1 MKMERVIFH
10 SFQIRGR
17 FWSAWMPFLIIALS
31 AGCSERTDSGYSV
44 MKGPFRQSVIE
55 NGELQ
60 AVNASILAMPRLNYV
75 YGSSFKII
83 SIAGHG
89 QMVKAGDT
97 VVIFDPA
104 PVQKFIIDRMA
115 LLDNEVASVNKLK
128 AQITN
133 SMQELRAQVRSEEKS
148 FDMKRLQLERSGFE
162 SAGIRRVTELEFRQ
176 SEIKL
181 QRARR
186 KLELKP
192 ELDSLDLLIQ
202 NIKVNQK
209 ENELVIARDAL
220 DLLYTV
226 SPLEGLFV
234 IGNNSRTGRPIQAG
248 DDLYLGSIIAR
259 IPDVRTM
266 KVKGFVH
273 ELDIAKVTPG
283 VDVEI
288 RLDALPSLVFNGSVT
303 FVNRVSVER
312 ETRRM
317 FSTEV
322 LIAGSDLRL
331 KPGMTVSCEYIT
343 FESKG
348 DVIYVPS
355 ECIHEE
361 GKNHYLFVRRR
372 GKVTKTEVEPGL
384 SNNRYTIVNGDIRE
398 GQELVLPENMI
409 NQ

>member
-1 MKMERVIFH
+1 MKMERVIIH
-10 SFQIRGR
+10 SYQIRGKFR
-17 FWSAWMPFLIIALS
+17 FALTFLMIIVACSA
-31 AGCSERTDSGYSV
+31 CSDGPDSGYSV

-60 AVNASILAMPRLNYV
+60 AVNASILSMPRLNYI
-75 YGSSFKII
+75 YGSTFKII

-89 QMVKAGDT
+89 HMVEAGDT
-97 VVIFDPA
+97 VVIFDPE

-115 LLDNEVASVNKLK
+115 LLENEVASVNKLK
-128 AQITN
+128 AQIIN
-133 SMQELRAQVRSEEKS
+133 NMQDLRAQVLSEEKS
-148 FDMKRLQLERSGFE
+148 FDIRKLQLERSGFE

-176 SEIKL
+176 AEINL

-186 KLELKP
+186 KLELRP
-192 ELDSLDLLIQ
+192 GLDSLDLLIQ
-202 NIKVNQK
+202 NIKVSQK
-209 ENELVIARDAL
+209 EIELVIAREAL

-234 IGNNSRTGRPIQAG
+234 IENNSRTGRPVQAG
-248 DDLYLGSIIAR
+248 DDIYLGSRLAR

-273 ELDIAKVTPG
+273 ELDIGKIIPG
-283 VDVEI
+283 VDAEI

-303 FVNRVSVER
+303 FVNRVSVEL

-322 LIAGSDLRL
+322 MIAGSDLRL

-343 FESKG
+343 FESEG

-361 GKNHYLFVRRR
+361 GNHHYLFVRRR
-372 GKVTKTEVEPGL
+372 GKITKTEIETGH
-384 SNNRYTIVNGDIRE
+384 SNNRHTIVSGNIRE
-398 GQELVLPENMI
+398 GQELVLPESI
-409 NQ
+409 ITQ